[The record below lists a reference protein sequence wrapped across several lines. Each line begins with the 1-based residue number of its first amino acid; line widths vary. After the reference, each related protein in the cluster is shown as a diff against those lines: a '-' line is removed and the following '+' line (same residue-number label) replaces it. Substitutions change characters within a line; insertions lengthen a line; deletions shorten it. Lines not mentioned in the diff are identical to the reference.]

1 MIQEKSGLGK
11 AKTARFICF
20 RRWQTGTASI
30 RGATY
35 SVALKRSARPSGFGI
50 DNGRIFKLEITT
62 PRGRRA
68 VDYDRGW
75 FACPKDGPDA
85 EVFEAVLAAF
95 NGPDHEG
102 G

>member
-1 MIQEKSGLGK
+1 MASQIDISREPDTTG
-11 AKTARFICF
+11 
-20 RRWQTGTASI
+20 WQTGTASI